1 MRSGFQPICF
11 DVQLLRGHMPL
22 QVMSPVVLTITL
34 VIIHLSTFCL
44 TAGGDGTAHT
54 LVTNYYDILNMYR

>member
-1 MRSGFQPICF
+1 MRSGFRPICF

-54 LVTNYYDILNMYR
+54 LVTN